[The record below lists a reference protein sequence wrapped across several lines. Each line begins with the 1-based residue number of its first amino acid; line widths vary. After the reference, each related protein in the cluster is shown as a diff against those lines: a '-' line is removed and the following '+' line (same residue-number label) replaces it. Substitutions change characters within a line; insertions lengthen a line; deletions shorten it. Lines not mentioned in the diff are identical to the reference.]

1 MPLVLPT
8 AVCMAFL
15 GASPAPADSA
25 PPRPCGVTPADAASS
40 EAGVAVGVE
49 FKGVEGA
56 LLDNVRA
63 LSSLHRLSTSSDT
76 DAEMIA
82 RLVQRAPAEAR
93 AALRPFGF
101 YEPRVETD
109 LRKEEDGWL
118 AVVTIDPGTP
128 VVLVGQEIEITGPG
142 REERFL
148 QRVLERSPLTTGER
162 LSHPA
167 YEQLKGELLRAALG
181 NGFLDARFTASELS
195 VDPATHTARARLS
208 LETGERYR
216 FGPTTIEQDV
226 VRDSLAR
233 RFLRFQEGDWYSA
246 EALLRTQFAFDDSQY
261 FSLAEVQPGERDRV
275 AKIVPIRIT
284 SEPNKRHVY
293 TIAAGYGTDTEARG
307 TLGWENRRVNDRGH
321 RLRAQVQASS
331 IEESVSLTYVIPW
344 TDPAREKLA
353 FELKN
358 LDVERGDVD
367 IIGTTLTAGLTQVR
381 GRWQRVL
388 SLILDSTEDEITTIS
403 DGSTEVDSSP
413 SRLLVPGISFA
424 RVPPDFLGSNAVA
437 TGLRAEL
444 LASTSELG
452 SDTSF
457 TRLNVRDDRR
467 FRLTDKWQVYV
478 RAEVGASLVGD
489 FEELPARYRFFAGGD
504 QSVRGY
510 GYEELSPVDEF
521 GNKVG
526 GRHLLTGSVE
536 LQRSL
541 PKNLVAA
548 VFMDAG
554 NAFNTFGDP
563 LEYSVGIGIRYRLPF
578 LSIGFDVAQSVSESG
593 RNPRLH
599 INFTPEF

>member
-15 GASPAPADSA
+15 GTSPTSA
-25 PPRPCGVTPADAASS
+25 GSSQLPPCGKASADAPSV
-40 EAGVAVGVE
+40 EVAVE

-63 LSSLHRLSTSSDT
+63 LSSLHRLSASSDI

-82 RLVQRAPAEAR
+82 RLVQRAPAEVR
-93 AALRPFGF
+93 AALRPYGF
-101 YEPRVETD
+101 YEPRVETE
-109 LRKEEDGWL
+109 LRKEQDGWQ
-118 AVVTIDPGTP
+118 AVVTIEPGTP
-128 VVLVGQEIEITGPG
+128 VVLVAQEVEVTGPG
-142 REERFL
+142 RDERFL
-148 QRVLERSPLTTGER
+148 QRVLERSPLATGDR

-167 YEQLKGELLRAALG
+167 YDQLKGELLRAALG
-181 NGFLDARFTASELS
+181 NGFLDARFTTSELS

-216 FGPTTIEQDV
+216 FGPTTIEQGV
-226 VRDSLAR
+226 IRDSLAR
-233 RFLRFQEGDWYSA
+233 RYVRFQEGDWYSA
-246 EALLRTQFAFDDSQY
+246 EALLRTQFALDDSQY
-261 FSLAEVQPGERDRV
+261 FSLTEVQPGERDRV
-275 AKIVPIRIT
+275 ARTVPVRIT
-284 SEPNKRHVY
+284 SELNKRHVY
-293 TIAAGYGTDTEARG
+293 TIAAGYGTDTGARG
-307 TLGWENRRVNDRGH
+307 TLGWENRRLNDRGH
-321 RLRAQVQASS
+321 RLRAQVRASG
-331 IEESVSLTYVIPW
+331 IEDSVSLTYVIPW
-344 TDPAREKLA
+344 KDPALEKLS
-353 FELKN
+353 FELKGLN
-358 LDVERGDVD
+358 EQRADVETTG
-367 IIGTTLTAGLTQVR
+367 GTLTAGLTQVR

-388 SLILDSTEDEITTIS
+388 SLTLDSTDDKITTVS
-403 DGSTEVDSSP
+403 GSSTQVDRSR

-424 RVPPDFLGSNAVA
+424 RLPPDFLGTNAVA

-444 LASTSELG
+444 LASTSQLG
-452 SDTSF
+452 SDTDF
-457 TRLNVRDDRR
+457 TRLSVRDDRR

-489 FEELPARYRFFAGGD
+489 FQELPANYRFFAGGD

-510 GYEELSPVDEF
+510 GYEELSPVDEN

-526 GRHLLTGSVE
+526 GRHLLTGTVE

-548 VFMDAG
+548 VFVDAG

-563 LEYSVGIGIRYRLPF
+563 LEYSVGVGLRYRLPF

-593 RNPRLH
+593 RDPRLH